1 MNEEVIRAYDEA
13 RQGFSSDRVIA
24 DPELRERFIMLC
36 HEHGNLSSEESLCR
50 LLMNLR
56 KAGKLSHLKSRRTKF
71 DDGEYRFASEIAVRH
86 LERRSHI
93 TLDDI
98 LCKSLFVSEFDL
110 ICMDIAPGFSQL
122 RYRWA
127 ALSLRKSRSIS
138 PEIMSHALPSTSV
151 ELFRCTDLDVE
162 SLPTDAGLYVFIAKN
177 EAIYV
182 GEASNLR
189 VRLKKHLEHSD
200 IKQLARYFW
209 DVGLNDLWVEVHTLP
224 PNCSTKFR
232 RALEVELIR
241 SRQPAFNILGKL

>member
-1 MNEEVIRAYDEA
+1 MSEEVIDAYDEA

-24 DPELRERFIMLC
+24 DPEFRARFVELC
-36 HEHGNLSSEESLCR
+36 RKRGNQRSEETLCR

-56 KAGKLSHLKSRRTKF
+56 KAGRLSHLKSNRTQF
-71 DDGEYRFASEIAVRH
+71 DDSEYRFASEIAVRH
-86 LERRSHI
+86 LERRSQI

-98 LCKSLFVSEFDL
+98 LCDPTLVAEFDA
-110 ICMDIAPGFSQL
+110 ICEDIAPGFSPLQ
-122 RYRWA
+122 YRWA

-151 ELFRCTDLDVE
+151 ELIPCSELNLD

-177 EAIYV
+177 EEIYI

-189 VRLKKHLEHSD
+189 VRLKKHLDHSD
-200 IKQLARYFW
+200 NKQLARYIW
-209 DVGLNDLWVEVHTLP
+209 DAGLDELWVEIHTLP
-224 PNCSTKFR
+224 SECSTKIR

-241 SRQPAFNILGKL
+241 SREPTFNIIGKL

>member
-1 MNEEVIRAYDEA
+1 MSEEVIEAYDEA

-24 DPELRERFIMLC
+24 DPELRARFIELC
-36 HEHGNLSSEESLCR
+36 GERGNASSEESICR

-56 KAGKLSHLKSRRTKF
+56 KAGRLSHLKSNRTQF
-71 DDGEYRFASEIAVRH
+71 NDNEYRFASEIAVRH
-86 LERRSHI
+86 LERRSQI

-98 LCKSLFVSEFDL
+98 LCSTTLVSEFDA
-110 ICMDIAPGFSQL
+110 ICEDIAPGFTPL

-138 PEIMSHALPSTSV
+138 PEIMSHVLPSTSV
-151 ELFRCTDLDVE
+151 ELIRCAGLDLE

-177 EAIYV
+177 EAIYI

-189 VRLKKHLEHSD
+189 VRLKKHLDHSD

-209 DVGLNDLWVEVHTLP
+209 DEGLDELWVEIHTLP
-224 PNCSTKFR
+224 SKCSTKIR